1 VTVEAP
7 NAVMII
13 VTYNS
18 YAALPNLI
26 ESIREFHDDHAGN
39 HVMVVENSSDP
50 RVGEL
55 VRSHLASH
63 RVHVEI
69 APRNDGF
76 SHGVNL
82 GYEAARERWG
92 RFAFVVLLNPDVLSA
107 GHTVSELVNRARRHR
122 DSDIGVWGAVLRDE
136 DGHIDRGCARRV
148 WNTRR
153 FFAHLA
159 GCPGLTKVLATPA
172 RTLSEREIA
181 SDQKGLAMVSGAL
194 VCIRSDVFGEG
205 LDTLLPMYLE
215 DQEICLRSARMGL
228 SVRLH
233 GDLEAVHLGGVSRKS
248 ASHYEQALR
257 IMELVESP
265 VQCMRRFHGYPVAWL
280 RLVVMIGGLARLMAS
295 PAVAVV
301 KATSGRARVRDEVI
315 WTSDQWRMA
324 TWFMSW
330 AISGKCHRDDVAL
343 TEYFDEY
350 LSKGAVTS
358 PAGQP
363 TGEVNA
369 S

>member
-1 VTVEAP
+1 MTDEAP
-7 NAVMII
+7 NALMVI

-26 ESIREFHDDHAGN
+26 ESIRAFHDDHVGN
-39 HVMVVENSSDP
+39 HVIVVENSSDP

-55 VRSHLASH
+55 VGLHVASD
-63 RVHVEI
+63 RVRVEI

-76 SHGVNL
+76 SHGVNR
-82 GYEAARERWG
+82 GYESARQRWG
-92 RFAFVVLLNPDVLSA
+92 RFAFIVLLNPDVLSA
-107 GHTVSELVNRARRHR
+107 GPVVSKLVNRARRDR
-122 DSDIGVWGAVLRDE
+122 DTDIGVWGAVLRDE
-136 DGHIDRGCARRV
+136 DGHIDRGCARRI

-153 FFAHLA
+153 FLAHLA
-159 GCPGLTKVLATPA
+159 GHPGLTKVLATPA

-181 SDQKGLAMVSGAL
+181 SDQQGLAMVSGAL
-194 VCIRSDVFGEG
+194 VCIRSDVFGDG

-233 GDLEAVHLGGVSRKS
+233 GDLEAVHVGGVSRKS
-248 ASHYEQALR
+248 ATHYEHALR

-280 RLVVMIGGLARLMAS
+280 RLIVLIGGVARLMAT
-295 PAVAVV
+295 PVVAAT
-301 KATSGRARVRDEVI
+301 KATFGRARVRDEII
-315 WTSDQWRMA
+315 WASDQWRLA

-330 AISGKCHRDDVAL
+330 AISGKCHHEVVTL

-350 LSKGAVTS
+350 LAKGAAAS
-358 PAGQP
+358 PAV
-363 TGEVNA
+363 TRVR
-369 S
+369 